1 MKLMRNSGWLAHI
14 RSDYI
19 KRMIREKNVVYDSGV
34 ILITR
39 HYRRKQSLGYKTFSL
54 IGDWRICQ
62 ILSENPG
69 DGNAHK
75 IITEFLADK
84 RRVWLYV
91 HPENKRAK
99 KFYKQYNFTKVDTVK
114 WGGYVYFRNANKL
127 EAKEDA
133 GAPRLSNFFVHKM

>member
-1 MKLMRNSGWLAHI
+1 MILAEHSQYKHIMKLMRNSGWLAHI

-62 ILSENPG
+62 IFSSMARVSPATTGSYRGTFDGQCYCFRPG
-69 DGNAHK
+69 YSSP
-75 IITEFLADK
+75 
-84 RRVWLYV
+84 RVCRGIV
-91 HPENKRAK
+91 FARG
-99 KFYKQYNFTKVDTVK
+99 
-114 WGGYVYFRNANKL
+114 WGTP
-127 EAKEDA
+127 A
-133 GAPRLSNFFVHKM
+133 GAARGIELCGRSYDIL